1 MPSHLFKLSSHLS
14 CDTEILNISDTP
26 AANYLWAYDI
36 SISNN
41 CLLGF
46 LLCHPV
52 AAPSLARRSTPAAP
66 ITAFVFITTKVAS
79 TAALSEYLVN
89 VGLFSGPLQLRLF
102 GASDCLELT
111 RRERILCIYGYPRCT
126 RAHLLFK
133 NSNARQW
140 LLSRLFWECST
151 SARLLVPWSC
161 CLIDIY
167 LDLVVNGIVSGLV
180 NNPIG

>member
-1 MPSHLFKLSSHLS
+1 MGIRHIQFEQLSSR
-14 CDTEILNISDTP
+14 ISSLPPRRRTITCSSFYSGGS
-26 AANYLWAYDI
+26 NYRVRVYYDEGRV
-36 SISNN
+36 N
-41 CLLGF
+41 
-46 LLCHPV
+46 
-52 AAPSLARRSTPAAP
+52 RRS
-66 ITAFVFITTKVAS
+66 IRV
-79 TAALSEYLVN
+79 YLVN